1 MSTMAAD
8 STFDDTDSLPE
19 AREDDSHPLL
29 AKSAPLPPRPAKKAG
44 RVSSSS
50 SLVRA
55 QMPAGDLFD
64 SAPATPI
71 RSQQQEPV
79 VALESVRLAPAS
91 DRRSYRPEESFEDLD
106 SDLSDRAPSAPVTP
120 WRGIAPT
127 PAKSSEPK
135 PSAVAAP
142 GRVPLRMPLPMPRE
156 EEEEAD
162 ASPPV
167 GLLEEEHEDTIVGEV
182 PRKLLELSSSGGVS
196 DENTRAYTA
205 PQELIELA
213 KRKREARLKASAAV
227 AAPPEAHSRE
237 TARPPGQRRGL
248 GNAAVAQ
255 PFELV
260 VPRAGA
266 LPAEGASSY
275 PPESPEGDAAPAV
288 ARDLSG
294 PPWGE
299 DPAGPSA
306 AVAPKAGGS
315 SLLELARATN
325 ELVDLDS
332 APAVNDSV
340 PAAEPGPASVAD
352 SAPSTPEKRVLTSK
366 RLYLLL
372 VALFIVTGF
381 LLSRSNG
388 LHIFR

>member
-1 MSTMAAD
+1 
-8 STFDDTDSLPE
+8 
-19 AREDDSHPLL
+19 
-29 AKSAPLPPRPAKKAG
+29 
-44 RVSSSS
+44 V
-50 SLVRA
+50 
-55 QMPAGDLFD
+55 
-64 SAPATPI
+64 
-71 RSQQQEPV
+71 
-79 VALESVRLAPAS
+79 APAS
-91 DRRSYRPEESFEDLD
+91 DKPSFRPEESFEDLD

-127 PAKSSEPK
+127 QPKSSQ

-142 GRVPLRMPLPMPRE
+142 GRAPLRMPLPMPRE
-156 EEEEAD
+156 EDEAD

-182 PRKLLELSSSGGVS
+182 PRKLLELSSSGGAG

-260 VPRAGA
+260 VPRAGV
-266 LPAEGASSY
+266 LPAEGGSSY

-299 DPAGPSA
+299 DPAGPPSA
-306 AVAPKAGGS
+306 GVEPKVGGS

-340 PAAEPGPASVAD
+340 PAESEPASVAD
-352 SAPSTPEKRVLTSK
+352 SASSTPEKRVLTSA
-366 RLYLLL
+366 RLYLFL

-381 LLSRSNG
+381 LLSRWNG
-388 LHIFR
+388 LHFIQ

>member
-1 MSTMAAD
+1 MAAD

-19 AREDDSHPLL
+19 ERADDSRPLL
-29 AKSAPLPPRPAKKAG
+29 AKGAPLPPRPAKKSG

-71 RSQQQEPV
+71 RARHDEP
-79 VALESVRLAPAS
+79 LAPPAS
-91 DRRSYRPEESFEDLD
+91 PRVAFESGEPSFRPEESFEDLD
-106 SDLSDRAPSAPVTP
+106 ADLSERAPRAPVTP
-120 WRGIAPT
+120 LRGLAPT
-127 PAKSSEPK
+127 EAK
-135 PSAVAAP
+135 PSAIAAP
-142 GRVPLRMPLPMPRE
+142 GRAPLRMPLPMPRDD
-156 EEEEAD
+156 AD

-167 GLLEEEHEDTIVGEV
+167 GLDDEHEDTIVGEV
-182 PRKLLELSSSGGVS
+182 PRKLLELSSSGGAG

-213 KRKREARLKASAAV
+213 KRKREARLKANAAV
-227 AAPPEAHSRE
+227 AASPEAHSRE
-237 TARPPGQRRGL
+237 TARPPGQRRGA

-260 VPRAGA
+260 VPRAA
-266 LPAEGASSY
+266 VLPSDASSY
-275 PPESPEGDAAPAV
+275 PPEAPEGDAAPSV

-299 DPAGPSA
+299 DPAGPPSA
-306 AVAPKAGGS
+306 AVAPRVGGS

-325 ELVDLDS
+325 ELVDPDS
-332 APAVNDSV
+332 APPVNDSV
-340 PAAEPGPASVAD
+340 PASEPDPASLVAASESTQEKSWRT
-352 SAPSTPEKRVLTSK
+352 SAR
-366 RLYLLL
+366 RYLLL
-372 VALFIVTGF
+372 VAVLIVVGF
-381 LLSRSNG
+381 LLARWKG
-388 LHIFR
+388 FHLFQ

>member
-19 AREDDSHPLL
+19 AREDDSHSLL
-29 AKSAPLPPRPAKKAG
+29 AKSAPLPPRPAKRAG
-44 RVSSSS
+44 RASSSS

-71 RSQQQEPV
+71 RAQQEEPV
-79 VALESVRLAPAS
+79 ESPVSPRLAPAS
-91 DRRSYRPEESFEDLD
+91 ARPSFRPEESFEDLD
-106 SDLSDRAPSAPVTP
+106 ADLSDRAPSAPVTP
-120 WRGIAPT
+120 WRGIAPI
-127 PAKSSEPK
+127 EPK

-142 GRVPLRMPLPMPRE
+142 GRAPLRIPLPAPRE
-156 EEEEAD
+156 DAE

-167 GLLEEEHEDTIVGEV
+167 GLEDEHEDTIVGEV
-182 PRKLLELSSSGGVS
+182 PRNLLELSSSGG

-248 GNAAVAQ
+248 GNAAAAQ

-260 VPRAGA
+260 VPRAA
-266 LPAEGASSY
+266 VLPVDDGSSY
-275 PPESPEGDAAPAV
+275 PPDSPEGDAAPAV

-299 DPAGPSA
+299 DPAGPPSA
-306 AVAPKAGGS
+306 AVAPNVAGS

-325 ELVDLDS
+325 ELADPDS

-340 PAAEPGPASVAD
+340 PAAEPGPASVAAAESPTLD
-352 SAPSTPEKRVLTSK
+352 KGLTPAR
-366 RLYLLL
+366 RYFLL

-381 LLSRSNG
+381 LLSRWNG
-388 LHIFR
+388 LHFIR